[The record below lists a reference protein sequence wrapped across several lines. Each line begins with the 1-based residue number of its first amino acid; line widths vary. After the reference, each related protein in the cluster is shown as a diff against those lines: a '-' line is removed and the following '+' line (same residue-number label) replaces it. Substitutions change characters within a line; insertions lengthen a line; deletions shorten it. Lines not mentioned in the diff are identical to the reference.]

1 MKEFTYV
8 IHDPLGLHARPAGIL
23 SRTTAGFKSKI
34 TLVYKDQPVL
44 LRRMIGV
51 ISLQAKQGEQVKIQA
66 EGEDADAA
74 IAQLQTVCQE
84 FL

>member
-66 EGEDADAA
+66 EGEDEDAA
-74 IAQLQTVCQE
+74 IAQLQTVSQE

>member
-1 MKEFTYV
+1 MKEFMYE

-23 SRTTAGFKSKI
+23 SRAAAGFQSEI
-34 TLVYKDQPVL
+34 RLVYKEQSVL

-51 ISLQAKQGEQVKIQA
+51 ISLQVKQGEQVKIQA
-66 EGEDADAA
+66 DGDDEEAA

-84 FL
+84 SL